1 MPRTKKQISESTT
14 TQVETTSNVEE
25 VMPINQTIQ
34 APMIDASLVELQ
46 IAGYTIIP
54 PSEKLKL
61 DEELEEPQQLTD
73 PEPES
78 NKLIFDVHCKGE
90 FVESCSYGSEKLHS
104 FLNKNEEQ
112 LQNWIEEL
120 SKPTSVEEDLALFN
134 IPDNGMSYKSLRQ
147 YYTQNGLAPKPPRVI
162 DWMTYYMKKH
172 FPITPEEIA
181 VLVKGDLDY
190 SFIPKHS

>member
-14 TQVETTSNVEE
+14 TQVKTTSNVEE
-25 VMPINQTIQ
+25 VKPINQTIQ

-54 PSEKLKL
+54 PDEKLKL
-61 DEELEEPQQLTD
+61 DEVKEPQELTD
-73 PEPES
+73 PEPEL
-78 NKLIFDVHCKGE
+78 NKLVFDVYCKGE
-90 FVESCSYGSEKLHS
+90 FVESCFDGTMQLQS
-104 FLNKNEEQ
+104 FLKKNEEQ
-112 LQNWIEEL
+112 LQSWIEEL
-120 SKPTSVEEDLALFN
+120 SQPTNVEEDLALFN

-147 YYTQNGLAPKPPRVI
+147 YYTQNGLAPKPPKVL
-162 DWMTYYMKKH
+162 DWMTYYMRKH